1 MTSKKRVLLI
11 DALNLFMR
19 NYIVDPSLSTNGQ
32 PIGGAKGFIKSLQSV
47 CRTINPDLIF
57 VAWDGGSQKRKSIDK
72 NYKAGRKPVRLN
84 RDIHNM
90 TAGEQENNK
99 NWQQQRLIE
108 YLNEMP
114 IMQSY
119 VENVEADDIIALV
132 AQSQALS
139 EHHKIILS
147 SDKDF
152 IQLCDDTTILYRPI
166 QKEILN
172 KKRILEQFEI
182 HPTNF
187 ALARAIA
194 GDKSDNL
201 PGVGGA
207 GLPTV
212 SKRFPFLSEEKSYT
226 IQELVDYAEGV
237 DSKLKVFK
245 NIVEKREI
253 IEKNY
258 KMMQLYVPCISAQS
272 AQYIRGMLKD
282 PKLMFNKTGV
292 QTMMMI
298 DGFGSYDLADLFA
311 LFRKMVV
318 QSKEGN

>member
-1 MTSKKRVLLI
+1 MKNKRVLLI
-11 DALNLFMR
+11 DALNLFIR
-19 NYIVDPSLSTNGQ
+19 NYIVDPSLSTNGH
-32 PIGGAKGFIKSLQSV
+32 PIGGAKGFIKSLQAV
-47 CRTINPDLIF
+47 CRIINPDLIL
-57 VAWDGGSQKRKSIDK
+57 VAWDGGSQKRKSMDK

-90 TAGEQENNK
+90 TAGEQEDNK
-99 NWQQQRLIE
+99 NWQQERIIE

-114 IMQSY
+114 ILQSY

-132 AQSQALS
+132 SQSQALS

-172 KKRILEQFEI
+172 KKRILEQFQI

-207 GLPTV
+207 GLATI
-212 SKRFPFLSEEKSYT
+212 SKRFPFLSEEKAYT
-226 IQELVDYAEGV
+226 IQELVDYAENA

-245 NIVEKREI
+245 NIIENKDL

-258 KMMQLYVPCISAQS
+258 KMMQLYAPCISAQS
-272 AQYIRGMLKD
+272 AQHIRRMIGNPELT
-282 PKLMFNKTGV
+282 FNKTGV
-292 QTMMMI
+292 RAMMI
-298 DGFGSYDLADLFA
+298 EDGFGAYDWNDLFT
-311 LFRKMVV
+311 LLNRITVENK
-318 QSKEGN
+318 GR

>member
-1 MTSKKRVLLI
+1 MKNRRVLLI

-32 PIGGAKGFIKSLQSV
+32 PIGGTKGFIKSLQAV

-57 VAWDGGSQKRKSIDK
+57 VAWDGGSQKRKSMDK

-90 TAGEQENNK
+90 TAGEQEDNK
-99 NWQQQRLIE
+99 NWQQERIIE

-114 IMQSY
+114 ILQSY

-132 AQSQALS
+132 SQSQALS

-237 DSKLKVFK
+237 DSKLKVYK
-245 NIVEKREI
+245 NIIEKREL

-258 KMMQLYVPCISAQS
+258 KMMQLYVPNISAQS
-272 AQYIRGMLKD
+272 AQHIRGMLKD

-292 QTMMMI
+292 QTMMI
-298 DGFGSYDLADLFA
+298 VDGFGAYDTSDLFA

-318 QSKEGN
+318 QSKEGK

>member
-1 MTSKKRVLLI
+1 MTNKRVLLI

-32 PIGGAKGFIKSLQSV
+32 PIGGTKGFIKSLQAV
-47 CRTINPDLIF
+47 CRKINPDLIF
-57 VAWDGGSQKRKSIDK
+57 VAWDGGSQKRKSMDK

-90 TAGEQENNK
+90 TAGEQEDNK
-99 NWQQQRLIE
+99 SWQQQRIIE

-114 IMQSY
+114 ILQSY

-132 AQSQALS
+132 SQSQALS

-237 DSKLKVFK
+237 DSKLKVYK
-245 NIVEKREI
+245 NIIEKREL

-258 KMMQLYVPCISAQS
+258 KMMQLYAPNISAQS
-272 AQYIRGMLKD
+272 AQHIRGMLRD

-292 QTMMMI
+292 QTMMII
-298 DGFGSYDLADLFA
+298 DGFGAYDTSDLFS

-318 QSKEGN
+318 QSKEAE

>member
-32 PIGGAKGFIKSLQSV
+32 PIGGTKGFIKSLQSV
-47 CRTINPDLIF
+47 CRTISPDLIF
-57 VAWDGGSQKRKSIDK
+57 VAWDGGSQKRKS
-72 NYKAGRKPVRLN
+72 
-84 RDIHNM
+84 
-90 TAGEQENNK
+90 
-99 NWQQQRLIE
+99 
-108 YLNEMP
+108 
-114 IMQSY
+114 
-119 VENVEADDIIALV
+119 
-132 AQSQALS
+132 QSQALS
-139 EHHKIILS
+139 EYHKIILS

-172 KKRILEQFEI
+172 KKRILEQYEI

-201 PGVGGA
+201 PGIGGA

-226 IQELVDYAEGV
+226 IQELVEYAEGV
-237 DSKLKVFK
+237 DSKLKVFR
-245 NIVEKREI
+245 NTVEKREL

-258 KMMQLYVPCISAQS
+258 KMMQLYVPNISAQS
-272 AQYIRGMLKD
+272 AQYIRRMLND
-282 PKLMFNKTGV
+282 PALNFNKSGV
-292 QTMMMI
+292 RAMMI
-298 DGFGSYDLADLFA
+298 EDGFGAYDWNDLFA
-311 LFRKMVV
+311 LFNKMVV
-318 QSKEGN
+318 QSKEGK

>member
-1 MTSKKRVLLI
+1 MTNKRVLLI

-32 PIGGAKGFIKSLQSV
+32 PIGGTKGFIKSLQAV
-47 CRTINPDLIF
+47 CRKINPDLIL
-57 VAWDGGSQKRKSIDK
+57 VAWDGGSQKRKSMDK

-90 TAGEQENNK
+90 TAGQQEDNK
-99 NWQQQRLIE
+99 NWQQQRIIE

-114 IMQSY
+114 ILQSY

-132 AQSQALS
+132 SQSQTLS

-166 QKEILN
+166 QKQILN

-237 DSKLKVFK
+237 DSKLKVYK
-245 NIVEKREI
+245 NIIEKREL

-258 KMMQLYVPCISAQS
+258 KMMQLYAPNISAQS
-272 AQYIRGMLKD
+272 AQYIRRMLKD

-298 DGFGSYDLADLFA
+298 DGFGAYDLTDLFA
-311 LFRKMVV
+311 QFRKMVV
-318 QSKEGN
+318 QSKGNK

>member
-1 MTSKKRVLLI
+1 MARNKRALLI

-32 PIGGAKGFIKSLQSV
+32 PIGGTKGFIKSLQAV

-90 TAGEQENNK
+90 TAGEQEDNK
-99 NWQQQRLIE
+99 NWQQERLIE

-114 IMQSY
+114 ILQSY
-119 VENVEADDIIALV
+119 VENVEADDIIAL
-132 AQSQALS
+132 ASQSQALS
-139 EHHKIILS
+139 DYHKIILS

-152 IQLCDDTTILYRPI
+152 IQLCDDSTILYRPI

-172 KKRILEQFEI
+172 KKRILDQFEI

-201 PGVGGA
+201 PGIGGA
-207 GLPTV
+207 GLATV

-226 IQELVDYAEGV
+226 IQELVDFAEGV

-245 NIVEKREI
+245 NVIEKRDI

-258 KMMQLYVPCISAQS
+258 KMMQLYAPNISAQS
-272 AQYIRGMLKD
+272 AQYIRRMLTN
-282 PKLMFNKTGV
+282 PEFNFNKSGV
-292 QTMMMI
+292 RAMMI
-298 DGFGSYDLADLFA
+298 EDGFGVYDWNDLFT
-311 LFRKMVV
+311 LFKRISVE
-318 QSKEGN
+318 SKGG

>member
-1 MTSKKRVLLI
+1 MKTKRVLLI
-11 DALNLFMR
+11 DALNLFIR
-19 NYIVDPSLSTNGQ
+19 NYIVDPSLSTNGH
-32 PIGGAKGFIKSLQSV
+32 PIGGAKGFIKSLQAV
-47 CRTINPDLIF
+47 CRIINPDLIL
-57 VAWDGGSQKRKSIDK
+57 VAWDGGSQKRKSMDK

-90 TAGEQENNK
+90 TAGEQEDNK
-99 NWQQQRLIE
+99 NWQQERIIE

-114 IMQSY
+114 ILQSY

-132 AQSQALS
+132 SQSQALS

-172 KKRILEQFEI
+172 KKRILEQFQI

-207 GLPTV
+207 GLATI
-212 SKRFPFLSEEKSYT
+212 SKRFPFLSEEKAYT
-226 IQELVDYAEGV
+226 IQELVDYAENA

-245 NIVEKREI
+245 NIIENKDL

-258 KMMQLYVPCISAQS
+258 KMMQLYAPCISAQS
-272 AQYIRGMLKD
+272 AQHIRRMIGNPELT
-282 PKLMFNKTGV
+282 FNKTGV
-292 QTMMMI
+292 RAMMI
-298 DGFGSYDLADLFA
+298 EDGFGAYDWNDLFT
-311 LFRKMVV
+311 LLNRITVENK
-318 QSKEGN
+318 GR

>member
-1 MTSKKRVLLI
+1 
-11 DALNLFMR
+11 
-19 NYIVDPSLSTNGQ
+19 
-32 PIGGAKGFIKSLQSV
+32 
-47 CRTINPDLIF
+47 
-57 VAWDGGSQKRKSIDK
+57 
-72 NYKAGRKPVRLN
+72 
-84 RDIHNM
+84 M
-90 TAGEQENNK
+90 TAGEQEDNK

-114 IMQSY
+114 IIQSY

-132 AQSQALS
+132 SQSQALS
-139 EHHKIILS
+139 EYHKIILS

-152 IQLCDDTTILYRPI
+152 IQLCDDSTILYRPI

-201 PGVGGA
+201 PGIGGA

-226 IQELVDYAEGV
+226 IQELVEYAEGV
-237 DSKLKVFK
+237 DSKLKVYK
-245 NIVEKREI
+245 NIVEKREL

-258 KMMQLYVPCISAQS
+258 KMMQLYVPNISAQS
-272 AQYIRGMLKD
+272 AQYIRRMLNN
-282 PKLMFNKTGV
+282 PEFNFNKSGV
-292 QTMMMI
+292 RAMMI
-298 DGFGSYDLADLFA
+298 EDGFGVYDWSDLFT
-311 LFRKMVV
+311 LFKRISVE
-318 QSKEGN
+318 SKGG

>member
-1 MTSKKRVLLI
+1 MKNKRVLLI
-11 DALNLFMR
+11 DALNLFIR
-19 NYIVDPSLSTNGQ
+19 NYIVDPSLSTNGH
-32 PIGGAKGFIKSLQSV
+32 PIGGAKGFIKSLQAV
-47 CRTINPDLIF
+47 CRIIRPDLIL

-84 RDIHNM
+84 RGIHNM
-90 TAGEQENNK
+90 TAGEQEDNK
-99 NWQQQRLIE
+99 NWQQERIIE
-108 YLNEMP
+108 YLNQMP
-114 IMQSY
+114 ILQSY

-132 AQSQALS
+132 SQSKVLS

-212 SKRFPFLSEEKSYT
+212 SKRFPFLAKEKSYT
-226 IQELVDYAEGV
+226 IKDVVEYAENTE
-237 DSKLKVFK
+237 SNLKVYK
-245 NIVEKREI
+245 NVIEKQDL

-258 KMMQLYVPCISAQS
+258 KLMQLYVPCISAQS
-272 AQYIRGMLKD
+272 AQHIRKMIKKPNLG
-282 PKLMFNKTGV
+282 FNKTGV
-292 QTMMMI
+292 HKMMI
-298 DGFGSYDLADLFA
+298 EDGFGAYDWNDLFVLMKKIA
-311 LFRKMVV
+311 VENK
-318 QSKEGN
+318 GG

>member
-1 MTSKKRVLLI
+1 
-11 DALNLFMR
+11 
-19 NYIVDPSLSTNGQ
+19 
-32 PIGGAKGFIKSLQSV
+32 
-47 CRTINPDLIF
+47 
-57 VAWDGGSQKRKSIDK
+57 
-72 NYKAGRKPVRLN
+72 
-84 RDIHNM
+84 M
-90 TAGEQENNK
+90 TAGEQEDNK
-99 NWQQQRLIE
+99 NWQQERIIE

-114 IMQSY
+114 ILQSY

-132 AQSQALS
+132 SQSQALS

-172 KKRILEQFEI
+172 KKRILEQFQI

-207 GLPTV
+207 GLATI
-212 SKRFPFLSEEKSYT
+212 SKRFPFLSEEKAYT
-226 IQELVDYAEGV
+226 IQELVDYAENA

-245 NIVEKREI
+245 NIIENKDL

-258 KMMQLYVPCISAQS
+258 KMMQLYAPCISAQS
-272 AQYIRGMLKD
+272 AQHIRRMIGNPELT
-282 PKLMFNKTGV
+282 FNKTGV
-292 QTMMMI
+292 RAMMI
-298 DGFGSYDLADLFA
+298 EDGFGAYDWNDLFT
-311 LFRKMVV
+311 LLNRITVENK
-318 QSKEGN
+318 GR

>member
-1 MTSKKRVLLI
+1 MTNKRVLLI

-32 PIGGAKGFIKSLQSV
+32 PIGGTKGFIKSLQSV
-47 CRTINPDLIF
+47 CRTINPDIIF
-57 VAWDGGSQKRKSIDK
+57 VAWDGGSQRRKSMDK

-90 TAGEQENNK
+90 TAGEQEDNK
-99 NWQQQRLIE
+99 NWQQERIIE

-114 IMQSY
+114 ILQSY

-132 AQSQALS
+132 SQSQALS

-172 KKRILEQFEI
+172 KKRVLEQFQI

-201 PGVGGA
+201 PGIGGA
-207 GLPTV
+207 GLATV
-212 SKRFPFLSEEKSYT
+212 SKRFPFLSEDKPYT

-237 DSKLKVFK
+237 DSKLKVFT
-245 NIVEKREI
+245 NTVEKREL

-258 KMMQLYVPCISAQS
+258 KMMQLYVPNISAQS
-272 AQYIRGMLKD
+272 AQYIRKMVGSPELN
-282 PKLMFNKTGV
+282 FNKSGV
-292 QTMMMI
+292 RAMMI
-298 DGFGSYDLADLFA
+298 EDGFGAYDWNDLFA
-311 LFRKMVV
+311 LFNKMVV
-318 QSKEGN
+318 QNKEGR

>member
-1 MTSKKRVLLI
+1 MTNKRVLLI

-32 PIGGAKGFIKSLQSV
+32 PIGGTKGFIKSLQSV

-90 TAGEQENNK
+90 TAGEQEDNK
-99 NWQQQRLIE
+99 NWQQERIIE

-114 IMQSY
+114 ILQSY

-132 AQSQALS
+132 SQSQALS

-226 IQELVDYAEGV
+226 Q
-237 DSKLKVFK
+237 
-245 NIVEKREI
+245 
-253 IEKNY
+253 Y
-258 KMMQLYVPCISAQS
+258 KS
-272 AQYIRGMLKD
+272 
-282 PKLMFNKTGV
+282 
-292 QTMMMI
+292 
-298 DGFGSYDLADLFA
+298 
-311 LFRKMVV
+311 
-318 QSKEGN
+318 